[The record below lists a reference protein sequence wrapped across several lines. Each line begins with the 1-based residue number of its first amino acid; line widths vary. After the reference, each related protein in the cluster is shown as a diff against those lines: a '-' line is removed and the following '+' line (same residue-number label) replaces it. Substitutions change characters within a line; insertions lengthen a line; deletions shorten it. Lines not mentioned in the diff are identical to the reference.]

1 VPKILVIEDDGP
13 LRSVLRDTLLIDGYE
28 VMEASTG
35 REGVE
40 RFGTETPEL
49 VVVDLALPDLHG
61 WETLRAIRR
70 HTPGVPFIVMSG
82 GGLLE
87 GLQPGR
93 KGVLDS
99 SSPGQY
105 RLLRK
110 PFGLDVF
117 SETVRDLL
125 ASPGSQS

>member
-1 VPKILVIEDDGP
+1 VSKILVIEDDGP
-13 LRSVLRDTLLIDGYE
+13 LRNVLRDTLLIDGHE
-28 VMEASTG
+28 VAEASTG

-40 RFGTETPEL
+40 RFGIDPPAL

-61 WETLRAIRR
+61 WETLREIRR
-70 HTPGVPFIVMSG
+70 HTPEVPFIVMSG

-93 KGVLDS
+93 PGILDS
-99 SSPGQY
+99 SSPAQY

-110 PFGLDVF
+110 PFPLDVF

-125 ASPGSQS
+125 ARADAGS

>member
-1 VPKILVIEDDGP
+1 MPKILVIEDDAP
-13 LRSVLRDTLLIDGYE
+13 LRGVLRDTLLIDGHE
-28 VMEASTG
+28 VLEASTG

-40 RFGTETPEL
+40 RFGVDPPAL
-49 VVVDLALPDLHG
+49 VVVDLALPDLNG

-70 HTPGVPFIVMSG
+70 HTEEVPFIVMSG

-93 KGVLDS
+93 RGVLDS
-99 SSPGQY
+99 SSPAQY

-110 PFGLDVF
+110 PFPLDVF
-117 SETVRDLL
+117 SDTVRDLL
-125 ASPGSQS
+125 ARATQAS